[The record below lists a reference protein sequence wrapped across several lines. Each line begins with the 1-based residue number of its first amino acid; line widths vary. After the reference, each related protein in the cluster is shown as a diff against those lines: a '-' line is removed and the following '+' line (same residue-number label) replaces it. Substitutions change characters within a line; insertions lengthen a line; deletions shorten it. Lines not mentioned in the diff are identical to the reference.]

1 MTAPVAPAPAPSAPA
16 APAPAAPASA
26 PSFLDTIAQVRNGQA
41 PTAPAGGA
49 PAPTALLTGA
59 NAPAEA
65 VDPPSHHSAAQ
76 PRDEQ
81 GQFAKLDAQ
90 VHGAGDGAVTGDG
103 TDAEGAPPAGELPEA
118 AADEFVPFVLAGDP
132 ARGEEDITIEFP
144 NDPVV
149 QERLA
154 RMRNEGMRRRE
165 FESAMAQVEQHRL
178 QAEQVITTATL
189 DPAGFAA
196 EYFPPEAKQALVLSW
211 LSDPEFLDSVR
222 DDVAVLDDDAQRRRV
237 AAEARLRLEDTRKQ
251 VAQTLTER
259 QQNRAITQ
267 QVTTALGALVP
278 DTLPANARE
287 QWIASMHRELAD
299 AVRSGAVTK
308 QQLMNPLVLPSVLGP
323 TLQAWGV
330 QNPMQRIA
338 AVLDGAAPASV
349 SAPRAPN
356 AAVTGGPSSPSGA
369 GNAAA
374 TRTGPSSPSVQQLRD
389 QHAQRRAAAQTGGP
403 GVGAPL
409 AAPEQ
414 VAPGPNMLDRVIK
427 ASRDR
432 LRAPTPA

>member
-1 MTAPVAPAPAPSAPA
+1 MTAPVAPAAPSPAPSAPA
-16 APAPAAPASA
+16 PS
-26 PSFLDTIAQVRNGQA
+26 PSFLDTIAQVRS
-41 PTAPAGGA
+41 GGA
-49 PAPTALLTGA
+49 PAVAPAAPPALLTGA

-65 VDPPSHHSAAQ
+65 VDPPSHHSQSQ
-76 PRDEQ
+76 PRDDA

-90 VHGAGDGAVTGDG
+90 VNGEPVEQPAPDGEQALDG
-103 TDAEGAPPAGELPEA
+103 EQPA
-118 AADEFVPFVLAGDP
+118 DDFVPFVLAGDP

-165 FESAMAQVEQHRL
+165 YETAMQSVQQQAQ

-196 EYFPPEAKQALVLSW
+196 EYFPPEAKQALVKMW

-237 AAEARLRLEDTRKQ
+237 AAEARLALEDARKT
-251 VAQTLTER
+251 VASTLEQR

-278 DTLPANARE
+278 DTLPANARD
-287 QWIASMHRELAD
+287 QWVASMHRELAD
-299 AVRSGAVTK
+299 AVRAGLVTK
-308 QQLMNPLVLPSVLGP
+308 QQLMNPLILPSVLGP

-330 QNPMQRIA
+330 ENPVQRIA
-338 AVLDGAAPASV
+338 AALDQHAGPASA

-356 AAVTGGPSSPSGA
+356 AAVTGGSMGQPSA
-369 GNAAA
+369 GNAAQA
-374 TRTGPSSPSVQQLRD
+374 PRNPASPSVQQVRD

>member
-16 APAPAAPASA
+16 APASASAPASA
-26 PSFLDTIAQVRNGQA
+26 PSFLDTIAQVRSGHA
-41 PTAPAGGA
+41 PTAPAGGSPA
-49 PAPTALLTGA
+49 PAALLTGA

-90 VHGAGDGAVTGDG
+90 VHGDGTGDE
-103 TDAEGAPPAGELPEA
+103 TDPEA
-118 AADEFVPFVLAGDP
+118 AAPADETPESAADGFVPFVLAGDP

-349 SAPRAPN
+349 SAPRAPS
-356 AAVTGGPSSPSGA
+356 AAVTGGPSLPSGA
-369 GNAAA
+369 GNAAM
-374 TRTGPSSPSVQQLRD
+374 TRTGPSSPSVQQVRD

-432 LRAPTPA
+432 LRAPAPV